1 MRIVILARST
11 TAHRFGG
18 IETHAA
24 SLARGAARLGH
35 EIIVLSTSHPSGL
48 VEEQRDGAWYR
59 YLPGTP
65 PAVYTH
71 AWRVES
77 VRAVA
82 NLVRA
87 ADVDLVLSLG
97 LSGCGLADA
106 RLGVP
111 HHVIAY
117 GEVLAHVVSEW
128 HEAHGFRGLSAY
140 PKHALATL
148 YYAWLERRLWSRVD
162 SVVATDERLRR
173 RLCRLGY
180 RARLAYTG
188 IALEAFAPDGETRAA
203 MRRRLAIA
211 ENARVM
217 LMVSTVNRQK
227 GVWLGARV
235 FASLAA
241 RDPRLHLV
249 LVGDGSDLPAIR
261 RQLADP
267 LRRGRA
273 HLAGAVTCAGVPPY
287 YAAADVFVA
296 PTLRM
301 EGLPLTVIEAA
312 AAGLPIVASAR
323 GGMTSAIEHGV
334 TGLLVKPGDARAL
347 ETAILRL
354 VDDPALAASLG
365 CRARQ
370 LALERFDEVTATERM
385 LGDLTSGGGF
395 DAAR

>member
-1 MRIVILARST
+1 MPPRRWGTRSACCSPIPNVVRRWDAVAGRSSARGTTGPGSARSWPVLSAAAWPTWRHHGEGRRAMRIVILARST

-97 LSGCGLADA
+97 LSGCALADA

-117 GEVLAHVVSEW
+117 GEVLTHVVSEW

-188 IALEAFAPDGETRAA
+188 IALEAFAPDGE
-203 MRRRLAIA
+203 
-211 ENARVM
+211 AR
-217 LMVSTVNRQK
+217 
-227 GVWLGARV
+227 
-235 FASLAA
+235 
-241 RDPRLHLV
+241 
-249 LVGDGSDLPAIR
+249 
-261 RQLADP
+261 
-267 LRRGRA
+267 
-273 HLAGAVTCAGVPPY
+273 
-287 YAAADVFVA
+287 
-296 PTLRM
+296 
-301 EGLPLTVIEAA
+301 
-312 AAGLPIVASAR
+312 
-323 GGMTSAIEHGV
+323 
-334 TGLLVKPGDARAL
+334 
-347 ETAILRL
+347 
-354 VDDPALAASLG
+354 
-365 CRARQ
+365 
-370 LALERFDEVTATERM
+370 
-385 LGDLTSGGGF
+385 
-395 DAAR
+395 